1 VPNAF
6 WIDSVEKDRV
16 YLSPSEVNH
25 LKVLR
30 ARIGELFTGLDGK
43 GNFYRFQLEKLSKRE
58 TTGKLLSV
66 EHVSRDMKKL
76 TILVAATKWPRLRL
90 VVEKAV
96 ELGIDRIELFN
107 SKHSIAKVSKDK
119 LEKFHSVMREAS
131 KQCLNPYLPELQIM
145 GSVDQI
151 ALSGSTN
158 LLLDFSG
165 KSLQSFADKIATSR
179 NVRILVGPEGGFSKD
194 ELEKFQHFS
203 SAVSLGKRILRV
215 ETAVIVSAF
224 FASLQMGRF

>member
-30 ARIGELFTGLDGK
+30 ARIGEK
-43 GNFYRFQLEKLSKRE
+43 GYFYRFQLEKLSKRE

-96 ELGIDRIELFN
+96 EL
-107 SKHSIAKVSKDK
+107 
-119 LEKFHSVMREAS
+119 
-131 KQCLNPYLPELQIM
+131 
-145 GSVDQI
+145 
-151 ALSGSTN
+151 
-158 LLLDFSG
+158 
-165 KSLQSFADKIATSR
+165 
-179 NVRILVGPEGGFSKD
+179 
-194 ELEKFQHFS
+194 
-203 SAVSLGKRILRV
+203 KRQ
-215 ETAVIVSAF
+215 A
-224 FASLQMGRF
+224 